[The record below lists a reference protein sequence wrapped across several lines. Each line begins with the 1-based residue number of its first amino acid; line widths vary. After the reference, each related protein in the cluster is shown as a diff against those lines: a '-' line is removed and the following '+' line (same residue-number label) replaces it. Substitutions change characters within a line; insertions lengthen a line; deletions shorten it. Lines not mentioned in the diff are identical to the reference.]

1 MREDKKT
8 SAGIEAFRIS
18 EILADNVVG
27 EMAGARHDALFDVPG
42 VGADFEH
49 FEIVI
54 RFQNEA
60 IALAE
65 VVLDEL
71 GQVAEIGHNGELRA
85 IRAES
90 IADWIGGI
98 VRDRER
104 RDFDFTDG
112 EAFAR
117 ANVLHAID
125 SLSGVAGERANDFA
139 VRQLGQ
145 VGSRLPMPEELREA
159 ASMIRV
165 FVRDEDAVEAFRL
178 DTQGAQAAQSLLATE
193 AGVNQEARMLGFEQ
207 SGIAR
212 TARRENG
219 DSQ

>member
-1 MREDKKT
+1 MREDKET
-8 SAGIEAFRIS
+8 GAGIEAFRIG

-27 EMAGARHDALFDVPG
+27 EMAGARHDALLDVPG
-42 VGADFEH
+42 VGANFEH
-49 FEIVI
+49 FEIMI

-98 VRDRER
+98 VRDGEG
-104 RDFDFTDG
+104 RDFDVTDG

-139 VRQLGQ
+139 VRQLG
-145 VGSRLPMPEELREA
+145 
-159 ASMIRV
+159 
-165 FVRDEDAVEAFRL
+165 
-178 DTQGAQAAQSLLATE
+178 
-193 AGVNQEARMLGFEQ
+193 
-207 SGIAR
+207 
-212 TARRENG
+212 
-219 DSQ
+219 